1 MSDDNRDFLDRINSS
16 SENWTGKPRTPDDV
30 VGEFHLHGPQ
40 KRIEAL
46 EQLDAEF
53 AAADTSDLRKFH
65 DLARMRR
72 QMKEIHH
79 TLRKANR

>member
-1 MSDDNRDFLDRINSS
+1 MSDDRDFLSRIASS
-16 SENWTGKPRTPDDV
+16 SENWTGQARTPDDV
-30 VGEFHLHGPQ
+30 VGDFHLFGQ
-40 KRIEAL
+40 AKRIAAL
-46 EQLDAEF
+46 EQIDEEF

-79 TLRKANR
+79 TLRKAGR